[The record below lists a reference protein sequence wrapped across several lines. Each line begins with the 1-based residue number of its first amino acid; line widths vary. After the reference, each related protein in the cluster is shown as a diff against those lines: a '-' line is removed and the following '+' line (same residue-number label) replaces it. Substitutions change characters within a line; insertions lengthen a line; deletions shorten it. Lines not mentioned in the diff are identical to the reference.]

1 MPLKPRHRKFPLGA
15 LRRLRHQP
23 LTGRTS
29 NGDTPFVTY
38 PMQSISPV
46 PDPPTSSATT
56 PDPTSPMDY
65 YASQSSPSLSSPERI
80 LKRSSLRTP
89 GTMILER
96 LDELLLGHGLRGPA
110 GSALVDDP
118 PRKLLLSSQ
127 VLQVANSNTVKDH
140 FPFLFNDHW
149 SSPSQL
155 LMSMMRYWK

>member
-15 LRRLRHQP
+15 LRHLRHQP

-65 YASQSSPSLSSPERI
+65 YASQSSPSSSSPERI

-96 LDELLLGHGLRGPA
+96 LDELLLGHGSRGPA